1 VKVRAIETI
10 RIDEF
15 PNLLW
20 VQLHTDE
27 GLTGTGETFFGPAA
41 AEAHIH
47 GLIAPYLLGQDPRPV
62 ERHAAHLIGYV
73 GFHGS
78 SAEQRGRSAVD
89 IALWDLWGQ
98 ATGQPLHALLGGAV
112 REDIR
117 VYNTCAGNR
126 YALDNPVHDSANF
139 GLQAP
144 GLGAPGPDGRP
155 VYEDLDAFLHR
166 PDELAHSLLEM
177 GITGMKIWPFD
188 FAAEASHGAYISAA
202 DLERALEPF
211 RKIRAAVGDRMDVMA
226 ELHALWNLP
235 AARGVV
241 AALEPF
247 HPLWI
252 EDPVFMDQLESLG
265 ELQAGTR
272 AMIATGETL
281 GGRGQFK
288 ELLQRHGCGMAIVD
302 PTWCGGIGEARRVI
316 ALAEAWHASVA
327 FHDCTGPVA
336 LAACTHLA
344 LHARNCFV
352 QEVVRAFYFGW
363 YADLVTALPPLVEGR
378 IRAPEGAGL
387 GLALDPARLAR
398 PDVHR
403 RVSE

>member
-1 VKVRAIETI
+1 VKVTAIETI
-10 RIDEF
+10 RIGAF

-20 VQLHTDE
+20 VQVHTDE
-27 GLTGTGETFFGPAA
+27 GLVGTGETFFGVAA

-47 GLIAPYLLGQDPRPV
+47 AVIAPYLLGQDPRAV
-62 ERHAAHLIGYV
+62 ERHAGHLIGYV

-112 REDIR
+112 RDDIR

-126 YALDNPVHDSANF
+126 YALDKPVHDSANF
-139 GLQAP
+139 GL
-144 GLGAPGPDGRP
+144 GAAGKRAD
-155 VYEDLDAFLHR
+155 YEDLDAFLHR
-166 PDELAHSLLEM
+166 ADELAHSLLEM

-188 FAAEASHGAYISAA
+188 FAAEASQGQTLSPAELDA
-202 DLERALEPF
+202 ALEPF
-211 RKIRAAVGDRMDVMA
+211 RKVRAAVGDKMELMA

-235 AARGVV
+235 AARRVI

-247 HPLWI
+247 APLWV

-265 ELQAGTR
+265 SLQAGTR
-272 AMIATGETL
+272 STIATGETL
-281 GGRGQFK
+281 GGLGQFK
-288 ELLQRHGCGMAIVD
+288 ELLQRQGCGVAIMD
-302 PTWCGGIGEARRVI
+302 LTWCGGISEARKVV
-316 ALAEAWHASVA
+316 ALAQAWHVSVA
-327 FHDCTGPVA
+327 FHDCTGPVS
-336 LAACTHLA
+336 LAAATHMA

-352 QEVVRAFYFGW
+352 QEIVRAYYYGW
-363 YADLVTALPPLVEGR
+363 YGELVTALPPIAAGR

-387 GLALDPARLAR
+387 GLALDPARLNAR
-398 PDVHR
+398 DVER
-403 RVSE
+403 KRSA